1 MELRIT
7 AATELFKIQLATI
20 DEKTGLAKEGM
31 ELRLTSMNE
40 FRDTL
45 KDRAAAFML
54 REEYTNE
61 HRRLTKE
68 VDDFRESVNT
78 KVNENFNTLM
88 SRTSEY
94 VKVTVYELA
103 MINLN
108 HEITVLRSFK
118 DGLTALATQQSV
130 SITQWIAAGGVFL
143 SLLALVFSLVRL
155 LRGG

>member
-1 MELRIT
+1 
-7 AATELFKIQLATI
+7 
-20 DEKTGLAKEGM
+20 
-31 ELRLTSMNE
+31 
-40 FRDTL
+40 
-45 KDRAAAFML
+45 ML

-118 DGLTALATQQSV
+118 DGLTALATQRSV
-130 SITQWIAAGGVFL
+130 GITQWIAAGGVFL